1 MAAATAKNI
10 ASKIEIKKKHI
21 LALTFG
27 LLYALSS
34 VSETLAIKAL
44 NYAPEPIQLP
54 IYTSLLSNQLW
65 IFMFPVYVYM
75 YLNRTAVK
83 VTINKKNKPIDYIGQ
98 YIILGIITF
107 LITVFRNFSV
117 NAIPG
122 SVFLLLI
129 STSIV
134 FNMILSVL
142 LLKRS
147 FNYWHV
153 AAAGL
158 CLSSATVIGIIS
170 VLTDTSTANY
180 AIGIPTA
187 IASAFFVAVMNV
199 AQEYIQPFWDDFTF
213 RAIEMTVCTS
223 MIASGLTIL
232 LGTLIIKEV
241 ITWST
246 VLPAVTK
253 DGNSLILVI
262 CVSIALPIIKLVIR
276 SSKYSTIQYSN
287 AFFFEF
293 VQSSA
298 ALLGSL
304 ANILVFGEP
313 WGHGYIAAI
322 VLMTLSY
329 AVYIKAKNESK
340 KATAAANATQ
350 QKTIIVIDNPIEIE
364 LTTIRGWK

>member
-1 MAAATAKNI
+1 M
-10 ASKIEIKKKHI
+10 
-21 LALTFG
+21 ALTFG
-27 LLYALSS
+27 FLYALSS

-44 NYAPEPIQLP
+44 NYAPEPITLP

-65 IFMFPVYVYM
+65 IFMFPVYIYM
-75 YLNRTAVK
+75 YLNRVPVK
-83 VTINKKNKPIDYIGQ
+83 VTLIKKNKTVDYIAQ
-98 YIILGIITF
+98 YTVLGILTF

-142 LLKRS
+142 WLKRS

-153 AAAGL
+153 AAAAL
-158 CLSSATVIGIIS
+158 CLSSATVIGVIS
-170 VLTDTSTANY
+170 VIKETSTANY
-180 AIGIPTA
+180 TLGIPTA
-187 IASAFFVAVMNV
+187 LASAFFVAVMNV
-199 AQEYIQPFWDDFTF
+199 SQEYVQPFWDDFTF

-223 MIASGLTIL
+223 MIASALTVV
-232 LGTLIIKEV
+232 LGTFIVKEM
-241 ITWST
+241 ITWS
-246 VLPAVTK
+246 AVFAAVSK
-253 DGNSLILVI
+253 DNYSLILVI
-262 CVSIALPIIKLVIR
+262 CVSVALPIIKLVIR

-298 ALLGSL
+298 SLLGSL
-304 ANILVFGEP
+304 ANILLFGEP
-313 WGHGYIAAI
+313 WGDGYIAAI

-329 AVYIKAKNESK
+329 AVYIKAKNVSK
-340 KATAAANATQ
+340 KATATAIAIQ
-350 QKTIIVIDNPIEIE
+350 QKTVIIIDNPIEIE

>member
-1 MAAATAKNI
+1 MITT
-10 ASKIEIKKKHI
+10 KIEIKKKHV

-27 LLYALSS
+27 LLYMFSS

-44 NYAPEPIQLP
+44 NYAPEPITLP

-65 IFMFPVYVYM
+65 IFMFPVYLYM
-75 YLNRTAVK
+75 YLNRTPVK
-83 VTINKKNKPIDYIGQ
+83 VTLVKKNNTIDYIGQ
-98 YIILGIITF
+98 YIVLGILTF

-134 FNMILSVL
+134 FNMILSAL
-142 LLKRS
+142 WLKRS

-153 AAAGL
+153 AAAAL
-158 CLSSATVIGIIS
+158 CLSSATVIGVIS
-170 VLTDTSTANY
+170 VISETSSSANY
-180 AIGIPTA
+180 ALGIPTA

-199 AQEYIQPFWDDFTF
+199 AQEYVQPFWDDFTF

-223 MIASGLTIL
+223 LIASGLTIL
-232 LGTLIIKEV
+232 VGTFIIKEV

-253 DGNSLILVI
+253 DTYSLVLVI
-262 CVSIALPIIKLVIR
+262 CVSVALPIIKLVIR
-276 SSKYSTIQYSN
+276 SSKYSTIQHSN

-298 ALLGSL
+298 SLLGSL
-304 ANILVFGEP
+304 ANILLFGEP

-322 VLMTLSY
+322 LLMTLSY
-329 AVYIKAKNESK
+329 AVYIKAKNVSK
-340 KATAAANATQ
+340 KATATAKAAAQ
-350 QKTIIVIDNPIEIE
+350 QKTIIVIENPIELE

>member
-1 MAAATAKNI
+1 MAPISACEQP
-10 ASKIEIKKKHI
+10 SKIEIKKKHV

-27 LLYALSS
+27 FLYALSS

-44 NYAPEPIQLP
+44 NYAPEPITLP

-65 IFMFPVYVYM
+65 IFMLPVYIYM
-75 YLNRTAVK
+75 YLNRVPVK
-83 VTINKKNKPIDYIGQ
+83 ETGVKRNKTVDYIIQ
-98 YIILGIITF
+98 YTVLGILTF

-142 LLKRS
+142 WLKKS
-147 FNYWHV
+147 FNYWHIG
-153 AAAGL
+153 AAAL
-158 CLSSATVIGIIS
+158 CLSSATVIGVIS
-170 VLTDTSTANY
+170 VITDTASPANY
-180 AIGIPTA
+180 ALGIPTA

-213 RAIEMTVCTS
+213 RAIEMAVITS
-223 MIASGLTIL
+223 MIASALIVT
-232 LGTLIIKEV
+232 LGTFVVKEM
-241 ITWST
+241 ITWAT
-246 VLPAVTK
+246 VFTAISV
-253 DGNSLILVI
+253 NSHSLVLII
-262 CVSIALPIIKLVIR
+262 CVSVALPIIKLVIR

-298 ALLGSL
+298 SLLGSL
-304 ANILVFGEP
+304 ANILIFGEP

-322 VLMTLSY
+322 VLMALSY
-329 AVYIKAKNESK
+329 GVYIQAKNVSK
-340 KATAAANATQ
+340 KATVATQ
-350 QKTIIVIDNPIEIE
+350 QKTVIIIDNPIEIE
-364 LTTIRGWK
+364 MTMVRGWK

>member
-1 MAAATAKNI
+1 
-10 ASKIEIKKKHI
+10 
-21 LALTFG
+21 
-27 LLYALSS
+27 
-34 VSETLAIKAL
+34 
-44 NYAPEPIQLP
+44 
-54 IYTSLLSNQLW
+54 
-65 IFMFPVYVYM
+65 MFPVYLYM
-75 YLNRTAVK
+75 YLNRTPVK
-83 VTINKKNKPIDYIGQ
+83 VTINKKNNAIDYIVQ
-98 YIILGIITF
+98 YTVLGILTF

-117 NAIPG
+117 NVIPG

-153 AAAGL
+153 AAAAL
-158 CLSSATVIGIIS
+158 CLSSATVIGVIS
-170 VLTDTSTANY
+170 VISETSTANY

-199 AQEYIQPFWDDFTF
+199 AQEYVQPFWDDFTF

-232 LGTLIIKEV
+232 VGTFIIKEV

-253 DGNSLILVI
+253 DTYSLVLVI
-262 CVSIALPIIKLVIR
+262 CVSVALPIIKLVIR

-340 KATAAANATQ
+340 KATAAKTVKQ
-350 QKTIIVIDNPIEIE
+350 QPVIIIDNPIEIE

>member
-1 MAAATAKNI
+1 M
-10 ASKIEIKKKHI
+10 
-21 LALTFG
+21 
-27 LLYALSS
+27 LSS

-44 NYAPEPIQLP
+44 NYAPEPIRLP

-65 IFMFPVYVYM
+65 LFMFPVYLYM
-75 YLNRTAVK
+75 FLNRTPVK
-83 VTINKKNKPIDYIGQ
+83 ATGTKRNKTVDYIAQ
-98 YIILGIITF
+98 YTVLGILTF

-134 FNMILSVL
+134 FNIILSVL
-142 LLKRS
+142 WLKRS

-153 AAAGL
+153 GAAAL
-158 CLSSATVIGIIS
+158 CLSSATVIGVIS
-170 VLTDTSTANY
+170 VLTETSKANY
-180 AIGIPTA
+180 ALGIPTA

-199 AQEYIQPFWDDFTF
+199 AQEYVQPFWDDFTF

-223 MIASGLTIL
+223 MIASALTVV
-232 LGTLIIKEV
+232 LGTFIVKEMV
-241 ITWST
+241 TWST

-253 DGNSLILVI
+253 DTYSLILVI
-262 CVSIALPIIKLVIR
+262 CVSVALPIIKLVIR

-298 ALLGSL
+298 SLLGSL
-304 ANILVFGEP
+304 ANILLFGEP
-313 WGHGYIAAI
+313 WGDGYIAAI

-340 KATAAANATQ
+340 KATAAATAKTVKQ
-350 QKTIIVIDNPIEIE
+350 QPIIVIDNPIEIE
-364 LTTIRGWK
+364 MTMVRGWK

>member
-1 MAAATAKNI
+1 M
-10 ASKIEIKKKHI
+10 
-21 LALTFG
+21 ALTFG

-44 NYAPEPIQLP
+44 NYAPEPITLP

-65 IFMFPVYVYM
+65 IFMFPLYIYM
-75 YLNRTAVK
+75 YLNRATVK
-83 VTINKKNKPIDYIGQ
+83 VTLIKKNNTIDYIKQ
-98 YIILGIITF
+98 YIVLGILTF

-153 AAAGL
+153 GAAAL

-187 IASAFFVAVMNV
+187 ITSAFFVAVMNV
-199 AQEYIQPFWDDFTF
+199 AQEYVQPFWDDFTF

-223 MIASGLTIL
+223 MIASALTVL
-232 LGTLIIKEV
+232 LGAFIVKEV
-241 ITWST
+241 VTWST
-246 VLPAVTK
+246 VFAAVSK
-253 DGNSLILVI
+253 DNYSLVIII
-262 CVSIALPIIKLVIR
+262 CVSVALPIIKLVIR

-298 ALLGSL
+298 SLLGSL
-304 ANILVFGEP
+304 ANILIFGEP
-313 WGHGYIAAI
+313 WGHGYTVAI
-322 VLMTLSY
+322 ILMTLSY
-329 AVYIKAKNESK
+329 GVYIKAKNVSK
-340 KATAAANATQ
+340 KATAAKKAQ
-350 QKTIIVIDNPIEIE
+350 QKTVIIIDNPIEIE

>member
-1 MAAATAKNI
+1 M
-10 ASKIEIKKKHI
+10 
-21 LALTFG
+21 ALTFG
-27 LLYALSS
+27 FLYALSS

-44 NYAPEPIQLP
+44 NYAPEPITLP

-65 IFMFPVYVYM
+65 IFMFPVYIYM
-75 YLNRTAVK
+75 YLNRVPVK
-83 VTINKKNKPIDYIGQ
+83 ETGIKRNKTVDYIAQ
-98 YIILGIITF
+98 YTVLGILTF

-142 LLKRS
+142 WLKKS

-153 AAAGL
+153 GAAAL
-158 CLSSATVIGIIS
+158 CLSSATVIGVIS
-170 VLTDTSTANY
+170 VIKDTNSPSNY
-180 AIGIPTA
+180 MLGIPTA
-187 IASAFFVAVMNV
+187 LASAFFVAVMIV
-199 AQEYIQPFWDDFTF
+199 SQEYVQPFWDDFTF

-223 MIASGLTIL
+223 MIASALIVT
-232 LGTLIIKEV
+232 LGTFVVKEM
-241 ITWST
+241 ITWAT
-246 VLPAVTK
+246 VFTAISV
-253 DGNSLILVI
+253 NSHSLVLII
-262 CVSIALPIIKLVIR
+262 CVSVALPIIKLVIR

-298 ALLGSL
+298 SLLGSL
-304 ANILVFGEP
+304 ANILLFGEP
-313 WGHGYIAAI
+313 WGDGYIAAI

-329 AVYIKAKNESK
+329 AVYIKAKNVSK
-340 KATAAANATQ
+340 KATAIAIQ
-350 QKTIIVIDNPIEIE
+350 QKTVIIIDNPIEIE

>member
-1 MAAATAKNI
+1 V
-10 ASKIEIKKKHI
+10 
-21 LALTFG
+21 TFG
-27 LLYALSS
+27 FLYMISS

-44 NYAPEPIQLP
+44 NYAPEPIRLP

-65 IFMFPVYVYM
+65 IFMFPVYIYM
-75 YLNRTAVK
+75 YLNRTPVK
-83 VTINKKNKPIDYIGQ
+83 VTLVKKNKAIDYIAQ
-98 YIILGIITF
+98 YTVLGILTF

-142 LLKRS
+142 WLQRS

-153 AAAGL
+153 GAAAL
-158 CLSSATVIGIIS
+158 CLSSATVIGVIS
-170 VLTDTSTANY
+170 VITADADSPANY
-180 AIGIPTA
+180 ALGIPAA

-199 AQEYIQPFWDDFTF
+199 AQEYVQPFWDDFTF
-213 RAIEMTVCTS
+213 RAIEMTVYTS
-223 MIASGLTIL
+223 LIASSLTVVVGVFIV
-232 LGTLIIKEV
+232 KEMV
-241 ITWST
+241 TWST

-253 DGNSLILVI
+253 DTYSLILVI
-262 CVSIALPIIKLVIR
+262 CVSVALPIIKLVIR

-298 ALLGSL
+298 SLLGSL
-304 ANILVFGEP
+304 ANILLFGEP

-340 KATAAANATQ
+340 KATAAATAKTVKQ
-350 QKTIIVIDNPIEIE
+350 QPIIVIENPIEIE

>member
-1 MAAATAKNI
+1 LAPLYAQHQAI
-10 ASKIEIKKKHI
+10 KIEIKKKHV

-44 NYAPEPIQLP
+44 NYAPEPIVLP

-65 IFMFPVYVYM
+65 IFMFPVYIYM
-75 YLNRTAVK
+75 YLNRAPVK
-83 VTINKKNKPIDYIGQ
+83 VTLIKKNKPIDYIVQ
-98 YIILGIITF
+98 YTVLGILTF

-117 NAIPG
+117 NVIPG

-153 AAAGL
+153 AAAAL
-158 CLSSATVIGIIS
+158 CLSSATVIGVIS
-170 VLTDTSTANY
+170 VITDTSTANY

-187 IASAFFVAVMNV
+187 IASAFFVAMMNV
-199 AQEYIQPFWDDFTF
+199 AQEYVQPFWDDFTF

-223 MIASGLTIL
+223 MIASALTIV

-241 ITWST
+241 ITWPT
-246 VLPAVTK
+246 VLPALTK
-253 DGNSLILVI
+253 ENFSLVLVI
-262 CVSIALPIIKLVIR
+262 CVSVALPIIKLIIR

-340 KATAAANATQ
+340 KATAVKTVKQ
-350 QKTIIVIDNPIEIE
+350 QPVIIIDNPIEIE
-364 LTTIRGWK
+364 LRTIRGWK